1 MRERGWTLVAV
12 LVAGLVLGAPAVAA
26 DTDVDQRIGELEREL
41 ESLKREVASEEDET
55 VAEEAEELPDVAADD
70 GGLFPTWHLT
80 KALTFTPAMRIQ
92 TRYSYSPVPTG
103 GLPPGDPNPD
113 HRFQLRRFRLKGKG
127 DILNVAKYYTELKVD
142 GTGFVA
148 SPTAAVEN
156 AWIEFNRLPRTN
168 LRIGL
173 YDIPFS
179 RNALTSDSKLLFMN
193 RSVIK
198 AALTAVGFAD
208 NTIGALFHE
217 IIMDGRL
224 AYGAGIFQ
232 NNVFKEVPTV
242 AGRLTLHLLDKAKP
256 QGSRG
261 SYANYRG
268 SYIGE
273 GRRLDIGANAAYTPD
288 AHNAVGNYDV
298 YAAGGDA
305 FFNTGPF
312 TLQGEYDWF
321 KQSGRG
327 VTTDIETKGGFVQ
340 AAVMLNSF
348 IERFCSSK
356 WVPPMELAARYQ
368 NVDSGGGLAIPDLG
382 LMGTFVG
389 TIQAGEVG
397 MNFYIRDH
405 NLKVQ
410 TNYTYADF
418 EGSGT
423 SNIYQLQLQ
432 LDF

>member
-1 MRERGWTLVAV
+1 MTFRRFTAFL
-12 LVAGLVLGAPAVAA
+12 AGILLSSFVGLAA
-26 DTDVDQRIGELEREL
+26 
-41 ESLKREVASEEDET
+41 AEDKGLPP
-55 VAEEAEELPDVAADD
+55 VEAQED
-70 GGLFPTWHLT
+70 GLFPTWHLGE
-80 KALTFTPAMRIQ
+80 ALTFTPALRIQ
-92 TRYSYSPVPTG
+92 TRYSYSPVPSDS
-103 GLPPGDPNPD
+103 GDLTLASPD
-113 HRFQLRRFRLKGKG
+113 HRFQLRRLRLKGKG
-127 DILNVAKYYTELKVD
+127 EILNLAKYYTELKID
-142 GTGFVA
+142 GTGFVS
-148 SPTAAVEN
+148 SPKAAVEN
-156 AWIEFNRLPRTN
+156 AWIEFNRLPNTN

-198 AALTAVGFAD
+198 AALTAVGLAD

-232 NNVFKEVPTV
+232 NDKFKEVPTI

-256 QGSRG
+256 VGSRG

-268 SYIGE
+268 SYLGQ
-273 GRRLDIGANAAYTPD
+273 GRRLDIGVNAAYTPD
-288 AHNAVGNYDV
+288 ASTTGGTPPTSSVWNIT
-298 YAAGGDA
+298 AAGGDA
-305 FFNTGPF
+305 FFNTGPW
-312 TLQGEYDWF
+312 TLQGEYDWY
-321 KQSGRG
+321 KQAGTRVSTPD
-327 VTTDIETKGGFVQ
+327 VVTKGGFVQ

-348 IERFCSSK
+348 MGNYGEAK
-356 WVPPMELAARYQ
+356 WVPPMELAVRYQ

-410 TNYTYADF
+410 TNYSYVDLKGT
-418 EGSGT
+418 GS